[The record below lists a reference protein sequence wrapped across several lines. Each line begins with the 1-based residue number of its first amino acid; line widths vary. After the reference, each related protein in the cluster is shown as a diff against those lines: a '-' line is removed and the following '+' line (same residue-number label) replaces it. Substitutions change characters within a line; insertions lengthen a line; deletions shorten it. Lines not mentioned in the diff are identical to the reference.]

1 MHPNDQITALK
12 QTLSRQFELIDGD
25 RKMLNRH
32 LRSTSRRIALLESSN
47 RRLRRLNI
55 QMAIGCI
62 LSIGIGVAVG
72 VLLGST

>member
-1 MHPNDQITALK
+1 MDPVDQITALK

-47 RRLRRLNI
+47 RRLRQLNI
-55 QMAIGCI
+55 QMAIGLI
-62 LSIGIGVAVG
+62 LSFGIGLAVG
-72 VLLGST
+72 ALLGST